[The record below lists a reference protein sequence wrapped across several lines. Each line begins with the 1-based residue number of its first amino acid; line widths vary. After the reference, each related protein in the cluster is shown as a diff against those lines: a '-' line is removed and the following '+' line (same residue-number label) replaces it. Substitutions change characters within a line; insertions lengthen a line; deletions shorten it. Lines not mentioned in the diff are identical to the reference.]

1 MTDSHYDIAIIGGG
15 PAGLQAT
22 LILSRLRKKI
32 IVFDA
37 PEPPRNGASHGVHNF
52 LGLDSLLP
60 SEIREQAW
68 RQINVYN
75 SAELRAERVIDIQ
88 SEPENGFKVTGD
100 AGSGVTAK
108 HVILAIGFR
117 DVYPDI
123 PGFMDCWADTIF
135 SCPFCDGY
143 ENRDRVW
150 GLVIASQRALEHL
163 PHLYHNWTSKAK
175 AIVLPQISFNDD
187 IRAKLIAQGIS
198 VHEGEIIEIHHT
210 SGKVNAIT
218 LNTDEKVEVG
228 SLWWAPA
235 EQALPLTR
243 KIIADFGL
251 EVGETG
257 HIKTD
262 ASHQTTVAGLWAV
275 GDIQGGPPSAL
286 GAAFAGS
293 QAAYGIVRDWV
304 KAENS

>member
-1 MTDSHYDIAIIGGG
+1 MDQEHYDIAVVGGG

-32 IVFDA
+32 IVFDS
-37 PEPPRNGASHGVHNF
+37 PEPPRNSASHGVHNF
-52 LGLDSLLP
+52 LGLDGFLP

-68 RQINVYN
+68 QQINVYN
-75 SAELRAERVIDIQ
+75 SAELRMERVIDVQ
-88 SEPENGFKVTGD
+88 AHESGFAVSSES
-100 AGSGVTAK
+100 GSSVTAR
-108 HVILAIGFR
+108 HVILAIGFH
-117 DVYPDI
+117 DVYPDV

-163 PHLYHNWTSKAK
+163 PDLYPNWTSKAK
-175 AIVLPQISFNDD
+175 AIFLPQVSLSDD
-187 IRAKLIAQGIS
+187 MRAKLTDQGIP
-198 VHEGEIIEIHHT
+198 VHEGEIVEIHHS

-218 LNTDEKVEVG
+218 LNTGEKVELET
-228 SLWWAPA
+228 LWWAPA
-235 EQALPLTR
+235 EQALPLTQ
-243 KIIADFGL
+243 KIITSFGL
-251 EVGETG
+251 EVDEAG

-262 ASHQTTVAGLWAV
+262 VVNQTSIQGLWAV
-275 GDIQGGPPSAL
+275 GDVEGNPPSAM

-293 QAAYGIVRDWV
+293 QAAYGIVRDGI
-304 KAENS
+304 KAEHS